1 MYQRLWED
9 VGFKEVRMDNLRS
22 HIDMMIKDQLMKTL
36 SQNSNDVASFKN
48 VVILNSFLEQVKIF
62 VDESIR

>member
-1 MYQRLWED
+1 
-9 VGFKEVRMDNLRS
+9 MDNLRS